1 MLDVHGPRVSAVVC
15 RLSMGGFLSLVL
27 DITKPGSEAA
37 LDGGGLVSIPT
48 ADSSICGSISSTD
61 LETILAQFPKAG
73 N

>member
-1 MLDVHGPRVSAVVC
+1 
-15 RLSMGGFLSLVL
+15 MGGFLSLVL